1 MARIFIISCLIA
13 IVFSSCGHTYYI
25 VRHAE
30 KAAPDATMSSD
41 VPLAEKGKERAEALK
56 EMLKG
61 KKIAY
66 VFSTNTVRTRST
78 AQPTAD
84 YFHLKIDIY
93 GPKPDSA
100 FIDMLKS
107 KKKNV
112 LVVGHSNTVD
122 DIVNMLCN
130 EKKIPAD
137 LDDNE
142 YSNLFIVKYK
152 GRKIFFSKKEIE
164 VREMGVPKF

>member
-1 MARIFIISCLIA
+1 MARIFIISSLIA
-13 IVFSSCGHTYYI
+13 CIFTSCSHTYYI

-41 VPLAEKGKERAEALK
+41 PPLTERGKERAEALK
-56 EMLKG
+56 EMLKS

-66 VFSTNTVRTRST
+66 VFSTNTIRTRST
-78 AQPTAD
+78 AQPAAD
-84 YFHLKIDIY
+84 YFHIKIEGY

-100 FIDMLKS
+100 FIALLKA
-107 KKKNV
+107 KRKDV

-137 LDDNE
+137 LDDSE
-142 YSNLFIVKYK
+142 YSHLFIVKYK
-152 GRKIFFSKKEIE
+152 GRKIFFSKKEIP
-164 VREMGVPKF
+164 VREMGVPRF